1 MPVGGEMDFVC
12 ADHPRW
18 AVRYVAQLRARL
30 ARLAQMRDELS
41 AIRFDGAYDGADLLG
56 YLDDECDTVRTAL
69 AGVDREVEAWA
80 GEACE
85 SRAADAADAARDQRR
100 CDGA

>member
-1 MPVGGEMDFVC
+1 MHGGGEMDTIC

-30 ARLAQMRDELS
+30 LRLSQIRSELS
-41 AIRFDGAYDGADLLG
+41 ATRFEGAYDGADLLG

-69 AGVDREVEAWA
+69 ARVDQEVEAWA
-80 GEACE
+80 SDMGE
-85 SRAADAADAARDQRR
+85 SRAADAADAARDLQG
-100 CDGA
+100 DGGA